1 MLWMLLTFS
10 SYAFDF
16 IATCER
22 VSFAM
27 HDEES
32 GVKKNMIGKQVRS
45 TLKESICWMRPKHKT
60 EMNIPV

>member
-1 MLWMLLTFS
+1 MLWMFLTFS

-27 HDEES
+27 HDEEA
-32 GVKKNMIGKQVRS
+32 GEKKNDQKASEEHFER
-45 TLKESICWMRPKHKT
+45 KHLLDASKT
-60 EMNIPV
+60 